1 MSIET
6 LRNEIRGIEIEIQTL
21 KAQPGHM
28 SKETLEELHACFER
42 KWELE
47 KQIKLVTKAA

>member
-6 LRNEIRGIEIEIQTL
+6 LRNEIRGIEQEIQEL
-21 KAQPGHM
+21 NKLPH
-28 SKETLEELHACFER
+28 SLEVFEARNACFER

-47 KQIKLVTKAA
+47 RQIKLVTKAA